1 MKNRVAF
8 AVVFASLA
16 WTTLPRFVE
25 LTTRSIELMPL
36 SREQRRSR
44 VIGPFYDNVARL
56 RSELPPDQ
64 PVALMIKRSDDVYP
78 AIFFNYYN
86 YPRQS
91 RIYATLGAYRNDPGR
106 AQIILNVDE
115 SRTPAISWMA
125 YPEVRA
131 DRLGNEF
138 ITPSLE
144 PFLQQGTSFAIPAAA
159 SIDGPDPD
167 LYVTEAVLENTTDGE
182 NRVRMELLPSKR
194 RFDVVLAPRERRRW
208 NDLVYGAFAV
218 MEQGWLRVESDAPV
232 RGGFWFVNRG
242 RRFSAPLP
250 VIQPSLAASFDV
262 PKDSRFFVINPG
274 EVGLMVRI
282 GEEEFYV
289 GPREQING
297 AGSGQMRFSS
307 NTPFFAFV
315 SWRDEGGRT
324 VFRWP

>member
-1 MKNRVAF
+1 
-8 AVVFASLA
+8 
-16 WTTLPRFVE
+16 
-25 LTTRSIELMPL
+25 
-36 SREQRRSR
+36 
-44 VIGPFYDNVARL
+44 VARL

-86 YPRQS
+86 YPRRS
-91 RIYATLGAYRNDPGR
+91 RIYATLGAYRNDPKR

-115 SRTPAISWMA
+115 SRMPPISWMR
-125 YPEVRA
+125 YSELRA
-131 DRLGNEF
+131 DRLGDDF
-138 ITPSLE
+138 ITSSVE
-144 PFLQQGTSFAIPAAA
+144 PFLPAATSFAIPAVA

-167 LYVTEAVLENTTDGE
+167 LYVTEAVLENTTDAR
-182 NRVRMELLPSKR
+182 NRVVMELLPSQR
-194 RFDVVLAPRERRRW
+194 RFEVVFEARERKVW
-208 NDLVYGAFAV
+208 NDLVHETFGV
-218 MEQGWLRVESDAPV
+218 MEQGWLRVRADAPI
-232 RGGFWFVNRG
+232 RAGFWFVNRG
-242 RRFSAPLP
+242 RRFSSPLP
-250 VIQPSLAASFDV
+250 LIQPSLAASFDV

-274 EVGLMVRI
+274 DVGLMVRI
-282 GEEEFYV
+282 GNDEFYV